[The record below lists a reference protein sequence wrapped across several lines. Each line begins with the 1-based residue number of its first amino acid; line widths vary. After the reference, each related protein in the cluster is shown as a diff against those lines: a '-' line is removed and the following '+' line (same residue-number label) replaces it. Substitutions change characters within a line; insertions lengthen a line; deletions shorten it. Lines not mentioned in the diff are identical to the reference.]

1 VEKLIFSKAEQM
13 IYDSV
18 YLDAKRKFQQ
28 LDDQGLVNKNYTNIL
43 AMLMKLR
50 RAVLHPTLVQGA
62 DLEEGDDAGTSKAES
77 VIKQSQD
84 DMDRNK
90 TFAQGV
96 QDNLASI
103 SETECPICLDVSENP
118 VLVPGCMHQGY
129 VLSMRYRDHAHAS
142 LQLQGLHRLLPGNM
156 CRQGRGRTLSY
167 LFEESYSGEIIQL
180 LL

>member
-1 VEKLIFSKAEQM
+1 VTVEKLIFSKAEQM

-129 VLSMRYRDHAHAS
+129 VLSMTISGPCSCIFAVARIAS
-142 LQLQGLHRLLPGNM
+142 SPSWKHVPPREKTDAVLLV
-156 CRQGRGRTLSY
+156 RGV
-167 LFEESYSGEIIQL
+167 LFR
-180 LL
+180 

>member
-1 VEKLIFSKAEQM
+1 VTVEKLIFSKAEQM

-62 DLEEGDDAGTSKAES
+62 DLEEGDDAGTSKAKS

-84 DMDRNK
+84 DIERNE

-129 VLSMRYRDHAHAS
+129 VLSMTISRPCSCVFAVARIAS
-142 LQLQGLHRLLPGNM
+142 SPSWIHVPPRERTDAVLLV
-156 CRQGRGRTLSY
+156 RRV
-167 LFEESYSGEIIQL
+167 LFR
-180 LL
+180 